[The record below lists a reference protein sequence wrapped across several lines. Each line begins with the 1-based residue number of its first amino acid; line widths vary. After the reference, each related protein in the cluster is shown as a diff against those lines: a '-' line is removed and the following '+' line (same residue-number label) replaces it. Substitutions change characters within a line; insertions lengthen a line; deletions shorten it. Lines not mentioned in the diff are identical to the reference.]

1 MSFLKSNDL
10 ASSNVIEVLE
20 SNCVSCEMIGV
31 RFFPCDLDVGFKVS
45 TNFIKT
51 LVVKMTEKLLNII
64 KNQKQQICFIYD
76 LCLNFWTVNFRLI
89 LRKFEFKIGKIVVPK
104 FYFLGVL
111 IFLFFSAKMMYG
123 VFWHSNWNLTLPR
136 HNSPRHCLLAKLSV
150 EIDQTLRS
158 TNEKYQ

>member
-1 MSFLKSNDL
+1 MWLKSW
-10 ASSNVIEVLE
+10 SQSVYHVKF
-20 SNCVSCEMIGV
+20 SVSE
-31 RFFPCDLDVGFKVS
+31 FFPCDLDSGFKVS